1 MTVYYVY
8 GIYKES
14 GHELE
19 LRFLKYEEAKERYKE
34 LLNKKEQFE
43 VLELNKQVT
52 NYENLAVY
60 KEER

>member
-1 MTVYYVY
+1 MNIYYIY
-8 GIYKES
+8 GIYKDS
-14 GHELE
+14 GEWIE
-19 LRFLKYEEAKERYKE
+19 LRFLKYEEAKARYKE